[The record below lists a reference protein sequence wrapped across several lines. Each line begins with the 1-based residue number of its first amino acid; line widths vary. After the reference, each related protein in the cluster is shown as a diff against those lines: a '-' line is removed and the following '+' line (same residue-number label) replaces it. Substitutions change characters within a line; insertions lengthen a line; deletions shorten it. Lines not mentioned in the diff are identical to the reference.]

1 MGQWVNLMMSDTI
14 VVESG
19 RISNGSHGVLK
30 DKEEVPKSEKMFQI
44 PNPNVFVNNFLGFVQ
59 SSSYLPWVQWLL
71 RLLALSQAIS
81 PTGWP
86 ESYDLRDGDRFDF
99 VVVGAGSAGAI
110 VAARLSEVPYFSVL
124 LLEAGGDP
132 PLASVAPSLFGTLAH
147 TKYDWDYRAQLDKN
161 VGAVH
166 PDGVIYMTR
175 GKMLGGSSSINYEV
189 YARGTPKDYDEW
201 GQVAP
206 GWEWESVLPYFKKL
220 EGFKDP
226 VVTENPDHTY
236 LHSSDGPVAINRP
249 QNNSYFNEV
258 NNIVLSSYEEMGIK
272 RILELTG
279 PESIG
284 AAQPHYTF
292 ANGRRSSTAEA
303 YLRPVRD
310 RYNLK
315 VTKYARVTKV
325 LIDDLTRLAYGVEIF
340 LGGKKINV
348 FANLEV
354 IVSAGAIDTPKL
366 LMLSGIGPR
375 EELSRL
381 GINALVDLP
390 VGKNLQDHIYT
401 PIVFT
406 GKKGLQSVVQNLLVP
421 TELDSYPVPS
431 QSGFFSVKSYDLQRP
446 QFQIF
451 NIRIG
456 ATASPLILFGCRTI
470 ANFDEQFSYS
480 ISKANVDREI
490 DLTSVLLLH
499 PRSRGEVVLS
509 SSNPFDDPLINMGYY
524 RNEEDVQNSLD
535 GLKYMLQYANTS
547 YYKRNGGR
555 IAKLDVAACNH
566 LKWGSDV
573 YWRCYV
579 KNAVGTMFHPVG
591 TCEMG
596 PKGVVDE
603 KLRVHGIFGLR
614 VADASI
620 MPTISGGNTNAPAM
634 MIGEK
639 AADII
644 KIDYNAH

>member
-1 MGQWVNLMMSDTI
+1 
-14 VVESG
+14 
-19 RISNGSHGVLK
+19 
-30 DKEEVPKSEKMFQI
+30 MFQT
-44 PNPNVFVNNFLGFVQ
+44 PNLNVFVNNFLGFVQ
-59 SSSYLPWVQWLL
+59 TSSYLPWVKWLL
-71 RLLALSQAIS
+71 RLFALSQAIS

-86 ESYDLRDGDRFDF
+86 KSYDLRDGDRFDF

-110 VAARLSEVPYFSVL
+110 LAARLSEVPHFSVL

-132 PLASVAPSLFGTLAH
+132 PPASVAPSLFGTLAH

-175 GKMLGGSSSINYEV
+175 GKMLGGCSSNNYEV

-206 GWEWESVLPYFKKL
+206 GWEWDSVLPYFKKL

-226 VVTENPDHTY
+226 AVTENPDHAY
-236 LHSSDGPVAINRP
+236 LHSTDGPVAITRP
-249 QNNSYFNEV
+249 QTNSYFNEV
-258 NNIVLSSYEEMGIK
+258 NEIVLKSYEEMGIK
-272 RILELTG
+272 RILELNG
-279 PESIG
+279 PESLG

-325 LIDDLTRLAYGVEIF
+325 LIDDLRLRASGVEIF

-375 EELSRL
+375 EELL
-381 GINALVDLP
+381 KFGIHAIVDLP
-390 VGKNLQDHIYT
+390 VGRNLQDHLYV

-406 GKKGLQSVVQNLLVP
+406 GKKGIQSIVQNLLVP

-431 QSGFFSVKSYDLQRP
+431 QSGYFSVKQSYVLQRP

-456 ATASPLILFGCRTI
+456 ATASPIILFGLRTL
-470 ANFDEQFSYS
+470 ANFDEPFSYS
-480 ISKANVDREI
+480 ISKANKDREI
-490 DLTSVLLLH
+490 DVTSVLLLH

-509 SSNPFDDPLINMGYY
+509 SSNPFDDPLINMGYF
-524 RNEEDVQNSLD
+524 RNEEDVQTTLE
-535 GLKYMLQYANTS
+535 GLKYMLQYSNTS
-547 YYKRNGGR
+547 YYKNNGGG
-555 IAKLDVAACNH
+555 IAKLDVTACKQ
-566 LKWGSDV
+566 LKWGSDD

-579 KNAVGTMFHPVG
+579 QNTVGSMLHPVG
-591 TCEMG
+591 TCKMG

-614 VADASI
+614 VADTSI
-620 MPTISGGNTNAPAM
+620 MPRIPGGNTNAPAM

-644 KIDYNAH
+644 KIDYNAIYKNS